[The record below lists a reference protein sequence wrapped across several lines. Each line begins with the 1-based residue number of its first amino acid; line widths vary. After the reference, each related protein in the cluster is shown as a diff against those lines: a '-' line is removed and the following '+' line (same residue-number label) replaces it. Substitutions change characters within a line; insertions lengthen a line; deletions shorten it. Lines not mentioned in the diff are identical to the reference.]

1 MEHRGRNRER
11 LGTQVPSKVW
21 WRIEQRSAMPE
32 QRQAANRLVRRHIS
46 LCIFVG
52 FPQLTRADRPSA
64 REHDADP
71 CKGHLKW
78 VAFFIL

>member
-1 MEHRGRNRER
+1 
-11 LGTQVPSKVW
+11 
-21 WRIEQRSAMPE
+21 MPE